1 MIGFYTN
8 LIAVFHC
15 IKKIVH
21 LLHTFLRGTGQK
33 FGEQWLV
40 MPLERTITDFKSALK
55 SNYSCIIV

>member
-21 LLHTFLRGTGQK
+21 LLLCTKYVFKGDWAEIWGTVVSDAT
-33 FGEQWLV
+33 GE
-40 MPLERTITDFKSALK
+40 D
-55 SNYSCIIV
+55 YY